1 MALEGCLGVLI
12 GYSLQDLHGFRDL
25 VGTRRLS
32 ELLRVALRGINQH
45 LIRIKNLLPLENWL
59 ICVETVI
66 EVTI

>member
-12 GYSLQDLHGFRDL
+12 GYSLQYLHGFRDL

-32 ELLRVALRGINQH
+32 ELLRVPLRGINQH
-45 LIRIKNLLPLENWL
+45 LIRIKNLLSWEKWL

-66 EVTI
+66 EGII

>member
-1 MALEGCLGVLI
+1 MALEGCLRVLI

-32 ELLRVALRGINQH
+32 ELLRVALRAIIHH
-45 LIRIKNLLPLENWL
+45 LTRIHNLLSWEKWL

-66 EVTI
+66 